1 MHLVVGLGNPG
12 AEYARTRH
20 NVGFMVVDRLAR
32 DLGIEVNRVW
42 LRSLI
47 GLGYL
52 KEKRII
58 LAKPLTYM
66 NRSGEAVGQLLRWY
80 GLTPQDLL
88 VISDDLDLPIGQL
101 RLRRSG
107 SSGGHRGL
115 QSIIEQLGSR
125 DFARLRIGIGRP
137 PQGVE
142 VVNWVL
148 SEFLPEEVPAVEKA
162 VADASL
168 AVQVA
173 LAEGMEA
180 AMNRFNARRVK

>member
-20 NVGFMVVDRLAR
+20 NAGFMVVDRLAA
-32 DLGIEVNRVW
+32 DLGVEVGRVW
-42 LRSLI
+42 LRSLV

-52 KEKRII
+52 DGKRVI

-66 NRSGEAVGQLLRWY
+66 NRSGEAVGLLLRWY

-88 VISDDLDLPIGQL
+88 VISDDLDLPVGQL

-115 QSIIEQLGSR
+115 QSIIEHLGGGG
-125 DFARLRIGIGRP
+125 FARLRVGIGRP
-137 PQGVE
+137 PEGVA
-142 VVNWVL
+142 VVDWVL
-148 SEFLPEEVPAVEKA
+148 SEFTPEEQPEVER
-162 VADASL
+162 
-168 AVQVA
+168 A
-173 LAEGMEA
+173 LAAASQAVRLALTEGLEA
-180 AMNRFNARRVK
+180 AMNRYNARRAK